1 MAKQKGRGIWM
12 SIGRAWIQGEIVERG
27 RCGNSASQLWS
38 PNSRLPLLSFP
49 ALHLLY
55 VFLTCHHHS
64 FVIVIIIAAQIHH
77 RCRRDPSSSLSRS
90 IIVTVKIRH
99 HCHRDPSSSPSRSII
114 VVNEIRHCRCRD
126 PSPLS
131 LRSVTIAVDVVEHG
145 RSGPEA
151 QTSYG

>member
-1 MAKQKGRGIWM
+1 MDEHRP
-12 SIGRAWIQGEIVERG
+12 
-27 RCGNSASQLWS
+27 CLDTS

-64 FVIVIIIAAQIHH
+64 FVIVIIIAIQIHH
-77 RCRRDPSSSLSRS
+77 RCRRDPSSSPSRS

-114 VVNEIRHCRCRD
+114 VVIEIRHCRCRD

-151 QTSYG
+151 QTGYG